1 MVFRYLIASSCHF
14 LNEWIRFSPLGAS
27 TASESGENDLNLC
40 TWLIAL
46 VLIVLLISCSSNCIW
61 GEITVLVNSSTLEPC
76 VMPFGNMTM
85 SSASPLRHKP
95 AKSSAPEVFGF
106 LVWSVTLVC
115 EMQAPNCLFLNK
127 LSFNMPKASFI
138 EQNKGRGKQKS
149 VGRGLFRQLEGVIQI
164 RSGRQMCF
172 RESRQAWN
180 VLWWETQAN
189 WGQRRCLVSKQPSS
203 CGGRLKPSLWAA
215 GTAQPRPPKG
225 AIWHVCGMKNI
236 GWWWNCPPVQ
246 LHFPYT
252 QWFSE
257 LNSGTCNETCEV

>member
-27 TASESGENDLNLC
+27 TASESGENDSNLC

-95 AKSSAPEVFGF
+95 AKSSAPEVFGL

-138 EQNKGRGKQKS
+138 EPKKGRGKQKS

-180 VLWWETQAN
+180 VLWWEIQAN

-203 CGGRLKPSLWAA
+203 CGGWLKPSVGAA
-215 GTAQPRPPKG
+215 GTIQPRTPKG
-225 AIWHVCGMKNI
+225 AI
-236 GWWWNCPPVQ
+236 
-246 LHFPYT
+246 
-252 QWFSE
+252 
-257 LNSGTCNETCEV
+257 